1 MAWVLISDHPDVESR
16 SFLYRPSPNPA
27 MSLEETS
34 EQVIDQLMESLQA
47 IEKELLPYQLEAK
60 RMVITQEQ
68 KAEFQAA
75 KECYMCDDNKLSKWI
90 YKDSKRLTLCWN
102 QSKPKGLLVQSTGLI
117 TRFSKT
123 RR

>member
-1 MAWVLISDHPDVESR
+1 MAWVLISDHPYVESR

-60 RMVITQEQ
+60 RMVITPEQ

-75 KECYMCDDNKLSKWI
+75 KECYMCDDK
-90 YKDSKRLTLCWN
+90 
-102 QSKPKGLLVQSTGLI
+102 
-117 TRFSKT
+117 KT
-123 RR
+123 